1 MVDPDAPDPKFAAM
15 TARLLRREALRRA
28 TEELN
33 TASPPGLE
41 DALARISAEVTVE
54 AAYRH
59 EAAARVTKSRVNDT
73 LPVQKR
79 PEAE

>member
-1 MVDPDAPDPKFAAM
+1 M
-15 TARLLRREALRRA
+15 TARVLRREALRRA

-33 TASPPGLE
+33 TASPLGLE
-41 DALARISAEVTVE
+41 DTLARSSAEVTVE

-59 EAAARVTKSRVNDT
+59 ESAARVTKSGVNGT
-73 LPVQKR
+73 LPVQKQ